1 MKTNKIILFA
11 AIVAVI
17 SVTVIGYYSYQFLH
31 SLKSSP
37 VNEDLEIGEQVEETE
52 PESDTDIPVVVYV
65 ESSDDV
71 EKLFP
76 LTMTEDEVQKKIHH
90 MSHQKVRAEHKWN
103 NLQITQERIERLL
116 EVVEHNKDKYTHYEL
131 YNDIL
136 VRWKN
141 GDFSKADKDHN
152 SVWELQ
158 GGTIGKAVGL
168 LTAEEEQEFINKHFK
183 KEEKEDN

>member
-1 MKTNKIILFA
+1 MKNNKLIKFA

-17 SVTVIGYYSYQFLH
+17 SIVVIGYFSYQFLH

-37 VNEDLEIGEQVEETE
+37 VNDDLEIGEEEVD
-52 PESDTDIPVVVYV
+52 ESELDADIPVVVHV
-65 ESSDDV
+65 VPSDDV
-71 EKLFP
+71 EELFP
-76 LTMTEDEVQKKIHH
+76 FSMTEDDVQKKIHY

-168 LTAEEEQEFINKHFK
+168 LTAEEEQEFIDKNFN